1 MENNEEQIN
10 INKIIYTLWS
20 EKRTIILISS
30 IFALFSIFYSLSLP
44 NVYQSN
50 AILTIAEA
58 QSSRTQS
65 ASPLSTLTSSF
76 GMNIGTNNV
85 NNAKVAV
92 SIMNSWG
99 FAEQLIIENDLEFL
113 VGAAIGW
120 DEQNDLII
128 FDDELVD
135 QNKMNWL
142 KEPTSWE
149 LFQNLKS
156 LINIR
161 YDETDQFIFLSA
173 DSFSPKESKRLVD
186 IFLSAINNYMRDRQ
200 ILMSDQNLAY
210 LEEQLR
216 EIKNK
221 DLKQV
226 FYSLIL
232 EENKNKMLA
241 KANPE
246 YMFVIVSKPM
256 VPEKKSKPV
265 RSIIVVSL
273 TFLGFFMS
281 CLYVLFKNR
290 RTL

>member
-20 EKRTIILISS
+20 EKRTVILISS

-142 KEPTSWE
+142 
-149 LFQNLKS
+149 
-156 LINIR
+156 
-161 YDETDQFIFLSA
+161 
-173 DSFSPKESKRLVD
+173 
-186 IFLSAINNYMRDRQ
+186 
-200 ILMSDQNLAY
+200 
-210 LEEQLR
+210 
-216 EIKNK
+216 
-221 DLKQV
+221 
-226 FYSLIL
+226 
-232 EENKNKMLA
+232 
-241 KANPE
+241 
-246 YMFVIVSKPM
+246 
-256 VPEKKSKPV
+256 
-265 RSIIVVSL
+265 II
-273 TFLGFFMS
+273 
-281 CLYVLFKNR
+281 
-290 RTL
+290 